1 MRRARDLR
9 SDQVAVDVRDVLARS
24 VAEFYTHLVTR
35 PTGRAVRLAI
45 ERQLGELRLPAL
57 SLVDLSS
64 VAVLDYSCAD
74 EVVAKLLLRYTESRS
89 GVFFVLRGVRPHHR
103 EPIETVLERHALAVV
118 AEVEPDCFELL
129 GIGTDR
135 ERVLWR
141 SVEEAGRVPASGLAE
156 LAPDEDGKALLDALL
171 RRNLVFQDPLAGD
184 VHALSRL
191 VRPSGGGPGR

>member
-45 ERQLGELRLPAL
+45 ERQFGELRLPAL

-118 AEVEPDCFELL
+118 AEVEPACFELL
-129 GIGTDR
+129 GAGTDR

-156 LAPDEDGKALLDALL
+156 LAPDEDGKVLLDALL

-191 VRPSGGGPGR
+191 VRPSRGGPSC